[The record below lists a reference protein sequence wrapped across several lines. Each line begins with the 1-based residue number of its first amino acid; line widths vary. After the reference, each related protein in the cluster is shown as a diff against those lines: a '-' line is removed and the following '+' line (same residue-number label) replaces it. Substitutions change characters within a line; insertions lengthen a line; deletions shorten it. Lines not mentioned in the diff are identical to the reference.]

1 MKNTNKEAM
10 WFTPYTLS
18 PLWGALG
25 GRGPALSSSHLFPD
39 TWVFMRILNGF
50 APQCFLCPSL
60 SRKQP
65 LPTVTLGI
73 IQRITVPELH
83 CRAHSTGRP
92 LAHLCP
98 ALQDFKSL
106 ELHGPGRAQLWA
118 EVLLCLRSPSL
129 LSPLTLKGKLRS
141 VGVSALG
148 FWLSIDK
155 FTHIYPW
162 STSS

>member
-1 MKNTNKEAM
+1 MV
-10 WFTPYTLS
+10 L
-18 PLWGALG
+18 LL
-25 GRGPALSSSHLFPD
+25 
-39 TWVFMRILNGF
+39 
-50 APQCFLCPSL
+50 
-60 SRKQP
+60 
-65 LPTVTLGI
+65 TVTLGI

-162 STSS
+162 STSSQEDWGAALWVSGPKETPVPQTPKGSLHIQSKLNYWRISGIR